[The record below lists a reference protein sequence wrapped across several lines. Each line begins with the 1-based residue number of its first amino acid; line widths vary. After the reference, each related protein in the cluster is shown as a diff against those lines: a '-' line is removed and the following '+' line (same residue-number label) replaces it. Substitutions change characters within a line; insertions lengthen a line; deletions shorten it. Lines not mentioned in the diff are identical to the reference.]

1 MRASLT
7 DLWLLTLPSLSLAF
21 PATNYAGLGV
31 HDPAVIQN
39 SGNYYAF
46 STGGLLNYWKASSI
60 SGPWAHQGTVFSSA
74 PNINNAGNTDLW
86 APDLHQVNGLYYL
99 YYAASS
105 FGSQNS
111 VIGLATSSSLNV
123 GSWTDHG
130 AVISSP
136 GTTSPYTITNAI
148 DPNLIV
154 TPSGSAY
161 LNWGSF
167 WADIWQVP
175 LQSGLATPSSASS
188 AKMISED
195 PSGNRPEEGSYM
207 SYHAPYYYLWVSHG
221 QCCGFNAN
229 SLPAAGTE
237 YKIIVGRS
245 ESVNGPFLDQSGKD
259 MAQGGG
265 TTIMGSNGNV
275 YAPGGQGVVT
285 AADGTDILYYHY
297 CEFTSVYKI

>member
-7 DLWLLTLPSLSLAF
+7 DLCLLLTLPSLSLAF
-21 PATNYAGLGV
+21 PSTNYANLQV
-31 HDPAVIQN
+31 HDPAIVQN
-39 SGNYYAF
+39 SGKYYAF
-46 STGGLLNYWKASSI
+46 STGGLLNYWKADSI

-74 PNINNAGNTDLW
+74 PNINNPGKTDLW

-99 YYAASS
+99 YYAASN
-105 FGSQNS
+105 FGSQTS

-136 GTTSPYTITNAI
+136 GSTSPYTITNAI

-175 LQSGLATPSSASS
+175 LQSGLATPGSA
-188 AKMISED
+188 
-195 PSGNRPEEGSYM
+195 
-207 SYHAPYYYLWVSHG
+207 
-221 QCCGFNAN
+221 
-229 SLPAAGTE
+229 

-245 ESVNGPFLDQSGKD
+245 TSVTGPFLDQSGKD

-297 CEFTSVYKI
+297 CESTCICEV